1 MFDAACCSFFM
12 ETNMKFSCF
21 ARGLLAAGAVAF
33 SLAAGGVA
41 HAQDLLDTVKAR
53 GALIVG
59 VEGTYPPFNYVDT
72 KTGQLEG
79 FDIDVANMVA
89 KRLGVKAQ
97 FVKTE
102 WSAILA
108 GLSSGKFDVIV
119 NQVGI
124 TPERKKAF
132 DFSVPYVASS
142 PQLILRKDDDSDYKS
157 FAGLKGKKLGVSQ
170 GSNYEALAKAQEGVE
185 VKSYPGAPEYL
196 SDLVSRRVDAAL
208 NDQLMTAYLVKTSN
222 IPIKG
227 GAIVGEPKFN
237 GIPFRKG
244 NPEFEK
250 AVNKAL
256 EDSFAD
262 GEFAKISKKW
272 FGIDV
277 SKVRKPE

>member
-1 MFDAACCSFFM
+1 MNISRLL
-12 ETNMKFSCF
+12 
-21 ARGLLAAGAVAF
+21 RGLALAGVAAISLAAAGAA
-33 SLAAGGVA
+33 SANG
-41 HAQDLLDTVKAR
+41 LLDTVKQR
-53 GALIVG
+53 GSLIVG
-59 VEGTYPPFNYVDT
+59 LEGTYPPFNYVDA
-72 KTGQLEG
+72 KTGQLDG
-79 FDIDVANMVA
+79 FDVDVAKLVA
-89 KRLGVKAQ
+89 SKLGVKAQ

-108 GLSSGKFDVIV
+108 GLSSGKFDVII

-124 TPERKKAF
+124 TPERKKTF

-142 PQLILRKDDDSDYKS
+142 PQLILRRNDDSNYKS
-157 FAGLKGKKLGVSQ
+157 FADLKGKKLGVSQ

-196 SDLVSRRVDAAL
+196 SDLVNRRVDAAL

-237 GIPFRKG
+237 GIPFRKD

-256 EDSFAD
+256 EDAFAD
-262 GEFAKISKKW
+262 GEFAKISVKW

-277 SKVRKPE
+277 SKVRKPQ

>member
-1 MFDAACCSFFM
+1 
-12 ETNMKFSCF
+12 MKLSRFVG
-21 ARGLLAAGAVAF
+21 GLLAAGVAAM
-33 SLAAGGVA
+33 SVLAASGA
-41 HAQDLLDTVKAR
+41 HAADLLDTVKER
-53 GALIVG
+53 GTLIVG
-59 VEGTYPPFNYVDT
+59 VEGTYPPFNFVDA
-72 KTGQLEG
+72 KTGELDG
-79 FDIDVANMVA
+79 FDIEVSELLAD
-89 KRLGVKAQ
+89 KLGVKVQ

-108 GLSSGKFDVIV
+108 GLSSGKFDVIL

-124 TPERKKAF
+124 TPERQKTF

-142 PQLILRKDDDSDYKS
+142 PQLILRKNDDSGYKS
-157 FAGLKGKKLGVSQ
+157 FADLKGKRLGVSQ

-196 SDLVSRRVDAAL
+196 SDLVNRRVDAAL

-237 GIPFRKG
+237 GIPFRKE
-244 NPEFEK
+244 NPQFK
-250 AVNKAL
+250 AALDKAL
-256 EDSFAD
+256 QDSFAD
-262 GEFAKISKKW
+262 GSFAKISNKW

-277 SKVRKPE
+277 SKVQAPQ

>member
-1 MFDAACCSFFM
+1 
-12 ETNMKFSCF
+12 MKFTSVV
-21 ARGLLAAGAVAF
+21 RGLVTMGVMLGA
-33 SLAAGGVA
+33 LAAGGVA
-41 HAQDLLDTVKAR
+41 QAQDLLDTVKTR
-53 GALIVG
+53 GTLIVG

-72 KTGQLEG
+72 KTGKLEG
-79 FDIDVANMVA
+79 FDIDVANLVA
-89 KRLGVKAQ
+89 SKLGVKTQ

-142 PQLILRKDDDSDYKS
+142 PQLILRKNDDSDYKS
-157 FAGLKGKKLGVSQ
+157 FADLKGKKLGVSQ
-170 GSNYEALAKAQEGVE
+170 GSNYEALAKAQEGVD

-227 GAIVGEPKFN
+227 GAVVGVPKFN

-262 GEFAKISKKW
+262 GEFAKISTKW

>member
-1 MFDAACCSFFM
+1 
-12 ETNMKFSCF
+12 MKTF
-21 ARGLLAAGAVAF
+21 AYVRGLLAAGAVAV
-33 SLAAGGVA
+33 SALVAGGA
-41 HAQDLLDTVKAR
+41 AQAADLIDTVKER
-53 GALIVG
+53 GTLIVG

-72 KTGQLEG
+72 KTGELDG
-79 FDIDVANMVA
+79 FDIEVSRLIAD
-89 KRLGVKAQ
+89 KLGVKVQ

-124 TPERKKAF
+124 TPGRQQTF
-132 DFSVPYVASS
+132 DFSIPYVASS
-142 PQLILRKDDDSDYKS
+142 PQLILRKNDDAGYAS
-157 FAGLKGKKLGVSQ
+157 FADLKGKKLGVSQ
-170 GSNYEALAKAQEGVE
+170 GSNYEALAKSQEGVD

-196 SDLVSRRVDAAL
+196 SDLISRRVDAAL

-244 NPEFEK
+244 NPGFE
-250 AVNKAL
+250 AALNKAL
-256 EDSFAD
+256 QDAFDS
-262 GEFAKISKKW
+262 GEFAKISNKW

>member
-1 MFDAACCSFFM
+1 MNISRLL
-12 ETNMKFSCF
+12 
-21 ARGLLAAGAVAF
+21 RGLALAGVAAISLAAAGAA
-33 SLAAGGVA
+33 SANG
-41 HAQDLLDTVKAR
+41 LLDTVKQR
-53 GALIVG
+53 GSLIVG
-59 VEGTYPPFNYVDT
+59 LEGTYPPFNYVDA
-72 KTGQLEG
+72 KTGQLDG
-79 FDIDVANMVA
+79 FDVDVAKLVA
-89 KRLGVKAQ
+89 SKLGVKAQ

-108 GLSSGKFDVIV
+108 GLSSGKFDVII

-124 TPERKKAF
+124 TPERKKTF

-142 PQLILRKDDDSDYKS
+142 PQLILRRNDDSDYKS
-157 FAGLKGKKLGVSQ
+157 FADLKGKKLGVSQ

-196 SDLVSRRVDAAL
+196 SDLVNRRVDAAL

-256 EDSFAD
+256 EDAFAD
-262 GEFAKISKKW
+262 GEFAKISVKW

-277 SKVRKPE
+277 SKVRKPQ

>member
-1 MFDAACCSFFM
+1 
-12 ETNMKFSCF
+12 MKLSRFVG
-21 ARGLLAAGAVAF
+21 GLLAAGATAF
-33 SLAAGGVA
+33 SVLAANGV
-41 HAQDLLDTVKAR
+41 HAADLLDAVKER
-53 GALIVG
+53 GTLIVG
-59 VEGTYPPFNYVDT
+59 VEGTYPPFNFVDA
-72 KTGQLEG
+72 KTGQLDG
-79 FDIDVANMVA
+79 FDIEVSKLIAD
-89 KRLGVKAQ
+89 KLGVKVE

-108 GLSSGKFDVIV
+108 GLSSGKFDVIL

-124 TPERKKAF
+124 TPEREKTF
-132 DFSVPYVASS
+132 EFSVPYVASS
-142 PQLILRKDDDSDYKS
+142 PQLILRKNDDSAYKS
-157 FAGLKGKKLGVSQ
+157 FADLKGKRLGVSQ

-196 SDLVSRRVDAAL
+196 SDLVSQRVDAAL

-244 NPEFEK
+244 NPEFR
-250 AVNKAL
+250 ATLNKAL
-256 EDSFAD
+256 QDSFED
-262 GEFAKISKKW
+262 GSFSKISNKW

-277 SKVRKPE
+277 SKVQAPQ

>member
-1 MFDAACCSFFM
+1 
-12 ETNMKFSCF
+12 MKLS
-21 ARGLLAAGAVAF
+21 RLLSGVLAIGVTAF
-33 SLAAGGVA
+33 SAFAASGA
-41 HAQDLLDTVKAR
+41 HAADLLNTVKER

-59 VEGTYPPFNYVDT
+59 VEGTYPPFNFVDP
-72 KTGQLEG
+72 KTNQLEG
-79 FDIDVANMVA
+79 FDIDVSRLLAD
-89 KRLGVKAQ
+89 KLGVKVE

-108 GLSSGKFDVIV
+108 GLSSGKFDVIL

-124 TPERKKAF
+124 TPERQKTF

-142 PQLILRKDDDSDYKS
+142 PQLILRKNDDSDYKS
-157 FAGLKGKKLGVSQ
+157 FADLKGKRLGVSQ
-170 GSNYEALAKAQEGVE
+170 GSNYEALAKAQEGVQ

-196 SDLVSRRVDAAL
+196 SDLVNKRVDAAL

-244 NPEFEK
+244 NPEFK
-250 AVNKAL
+250 AALNKAL
-256 EDSFAD
+256 EESFND
-262 GEFAKISKKW
+262 GSFAKISNKW

-277 SKVRKPE
+277 SKVRTPK